1 MVLLETGNWKLTT
14 PSDSLLHTA
23 CVNHRPWRA
32 RWICP
37 PSLSRAPADFVV
49 GKNYRLQD
57 IQLSKIIRG
66 KYRPSELT
74 VARGAFPRT
83 PFAHSLAG
91 PQSPA
96 PFVRV
101 CRWNHWERCRST
113 KLPILLMPLARRKQD
128 RKNFLSASP
137 PSRSGGQPSI
147 SSPGGL
153 PTVARFRSARWQ
165 PNGSRAEV
173 GEYRA
178 RTGDLLVANQ
188 ALSQLS

>member
-1 MVLLETGNWKLTT
+1 LLLVTGNWSLTT
-14 PSDSLLHTA
+14 PSDSSLHTA
-23 CVNHRPWRA
+23 CVSHQPWRA
-32 RWICP
+32 RWLP
-37 PSLSRAPADFVV
+37 APLSRAKTGFVV

-57 IQLSKIIRG
+57 IQLSKIFRG
-66 KYRPSELT
+66 NYRPSELT

-101 CRWNHWERCRST
+101 FAWNVGSVA
-113 KLPILLMPLARRKQD
+113 ARPTFLSYGSACIPASRAVE
-128 RKNFLSASP
+128 NFLSVHLRAS
-137 PSRSGGQPSI
+137 RYGGQPPI

-153 PTVARFRSARWQ
+153 PTVARFRSVRWQ
-165 PNGSRAEV
+165 PSGSGAEV

>member
-57 IQLSKIIRG
+57 IQLSKIFRG
-66 KYRPSELT
+66 NYRPSELT

-101 CRWNHWERCRST
+101 FAWNVGSVAARPTFQSYDPARLAFKCGRMKLDST
-113 KLPILLMPLARRKQD
+113 G
-128 RKNFLSASP
+128 P
-137 PSRSGGQPSI
+137 PSRYALRWTTFADSPRWLANR
-147 SSPGGL
+147 SSL
-153 PTVARFRSARWQ
+153 RSARCQAERLESEGWRI
-165 PNGSRAEV
+165 PGSNR
-173 GEYRA
+173 
-178 RTGDLLVANQ
+178 
-188 ALSQLS
+188 

>member
-101 CRWNHWERCRST
+101 FAWNVGSVAARPTFLSYGSACIPASRAVENFCRST
-113 KLPILLMPLARRKQD
+113 FALRATADNLRLAR
-128 RKNFLSASP
+128 LMAC
-137 PSRSGGQPSI
+137 QP
-147 SSPGGL
+147 
-153 PTVARFRSARWQ
+153 
-165 PNGSRAEV
+165 
-173 GEYRA
+173 
-178 RTGDLLVANQ
+178 
-188 ALSQLS
+188 